1 MKILFKRLRASAL
14 PPQQMTEHSAG
25 FDLSA
30 DIGEAVNL
38 MPAEIKTIPTGIAV
52 AIPIG
57 FEAQIRPR
65 SGLASK
71 HGISIVNSPGTID
84 GDYRGEIR
92 IILVNLGS
100 EVFVI
105 EPGMRIAQMVI
116 TPVLIPQ
123 WEETDILPPTTRDD
137 NGFGHTGC

>member
-14 PPQQMTEHSAG
+14 PPQQMTEYSAG
-25 FDLSA
+25 FDLRA
-30 DIGEAVNL
+30 DIGEAVSL
-38 MPAEIKTIPTGIAV
+38 MPAEIKAIPTGIAI

-84 GDYRGEIR
+84 ADYRGEIR

-105 EPGMRIAQMVI
+105 EPGMRIAQIVVS
-116 TPVLIPQ
+116 PVLIPK
-123 WEETDILPPTTRDD
+123 WEEAEILPPTARND